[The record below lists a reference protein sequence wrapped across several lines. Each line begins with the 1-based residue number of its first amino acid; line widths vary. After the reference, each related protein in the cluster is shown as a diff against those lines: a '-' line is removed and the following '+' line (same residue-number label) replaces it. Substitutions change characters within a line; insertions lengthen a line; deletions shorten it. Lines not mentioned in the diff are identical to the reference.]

1 MKIGNLRDLITAIFY
16 VVVILYLTTMSPQL
30 PQVIR
35 DLFKNS
41 IFRIIILF
49 MILVLLQISEGMA
62 LLVSIAFVVTMN
74 NLEQKGETLKMK
86 DSDLDP
92 EEKEDK
98 DTGCFEDRTID
109 ISKVLPTLENEN
121 TTYGL
126 TSY

>member
-49 MILVLLQISEGMA
+49 MILVLLQISERMA

-86 DSDLDP
+86 DSYLDP
-92 EEKEDK
+92 EEK
-98 DTGCFEDRTID
+98 
-109 ISKVLPTLENEN
+109 
-121 TTYGL
+121 
-126 TSY
+126 